1 MQMVMYMKVNGK
13 MIKQMVMVLIH
24 TLMVLLILV
33 FGKKI
38 NKMEKEKK
46 FGLMVL
52 YMKVIIKKE

>member
-1 MQMVMYMKVNGK
+1 MKVNGK
-13 MIKQMVMVLIH
+13 MIKQMVMVLIFI
-24 TLMVLLILV
+24 LMVLLILV

-46 FGLMVL
+46 FGLMVH